1 MLVRTSVREPSK
13 SRSITSSKMGSRL
26 LFTAVKLSTLRG
38 CVAKEEAEQT
48 LDVLLK
54 RPVRRPLRKTRVL
67 YVLLLVA
74 LLLVG
79 TLENHE
85 SQICVDC
92 YCSCC

>member
-1 MLVRTSVREPSK
+1 
-13 SRSITSSKMGSRL
+13 MGSRL